1 MRSTKSGP
9 GKCSVSLGMVL
20 HWCCSSPAAS
30 APRISSTV
38 GITLYFITAGGTEV
52 PPLRSGERQLL
63 HGGAVHGRPD
73 HRVDRQRLFGFVD
86 GVTARMRL
94 GMPGCK
100 QRARVLVGHD
110 RVIEGAGPLRP
121 RGDLF

>member
-9 GKCSVSLGMVL
+9 GRCSVSLGMVL

-52 PPLRSGERQLL
+52 PPLRSGEGQLF
-63 HGGAVHGRPD
+63 HDGGVHRRPD

-86 GVTARMRL
+86 GVAARMRL
-94 GMPGCK
+94 GMPRRK
-100 QRARVLVGHD
+100 QRARILIGNNRDV
-110 RVIEGAGPLRP
+110 EGAQAFGL
-121 RGDLF
+121 GD